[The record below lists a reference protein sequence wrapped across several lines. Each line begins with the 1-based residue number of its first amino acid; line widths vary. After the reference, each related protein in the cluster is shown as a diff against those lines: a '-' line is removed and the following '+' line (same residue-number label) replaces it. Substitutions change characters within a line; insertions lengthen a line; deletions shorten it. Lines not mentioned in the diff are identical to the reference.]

1 MKREDK
7 EDVNLKLLIK
17 TSDRTMLSLIE
28 STLKE
33 NNIPYITKDKG
44 TGGYLKI
51 IAGASIY
58 DTEIYVS
65 DNDLA
70 KAREVVDL
78 LTQSDTKF

>member
-7 EDVNLKLLIK
+7 EYFNLKLLIK
-17 TSDRTMLSLIE
+17 ISDRTMLSLIQ
-28 STLKE
+28 STLEE

-65 DNDLA
+65 DSDFE

-78 LTQSDTKF
+78 LTQSDNNF